1 MQIHSAVKRLKTY
14 KYIFFVQ
21 EMGLTS
27 TSTSF
32 SMWKETPIP
41 MYIEVYFFN
50 WINAAEF
57 QQRPRDV
64 KPVFVEMGPYVFR
77 Y

>member
-1 MQIHSAVKRLKTY
+1 M
-14 KYIFFVQ
+14 Q

-32 SMWKETPIP
+32 SMWEETPVP

-50 WINAAEF
+50 WTNAAEF
-57 QQRPRDV
+57 EHNPRNV
-64 KPVFVEMGPYVFR
+64 TPKFVEMGPYVFR
-77 Y
+77 